1 MRLLQRAV
9 LLEVGEDGAD
19 GDGFLDAG
27 DDPHRAA
34 MLELRADTLLS
45 RGGGC
50 AEALPAYVALTAEA
64 RGTAL
69 ARAWT
74 RTGQCAAQLGRTE
87 QAAEAFDAARS
98 VAP

>member
-1 MRLLQRAV
+1 D
-9 LLEVGEDGAD
+9 VGL
-19 GDGFLDAG
+19 LDADAAVDAIDTWLLAHR